1 MCLFPIFGPV
11 SGAHFNPAVSL
22 VFALRG
28 ELSLSL
34 LAAYIAVQATG
45 GICGTILAQAM
56 FELPLLDPSQNAR
69 GGVGQWLG
77 EAVATFGLLATILG
91 GLAYRA
97 NAVPALVGLYIT
109 AGYWF
114 TSSTSFANPAVTLAR
129 GFTDS
134 FSGIRPLDMP
144 GFWLAQIAGAILAML
159 VARVIF
165 APASAQD

>member
-1 MCLFPIFGPV
+1 M
-11 SGAHFNPAVSL
+11 
-22 VFALRG
+22 
-28 ELSLSL
+28 
-34 LAAYIAVQATG
+34 
-45 GICGTILAQAM
+45 
-56 FELPLLDPSQNAR
+56 
-69 GGVGQWLG
+69 
-77 EAVATFGLLATILG
+77 LATILG

-159 VARVIF
+159 AARVIF
-165 APASAQD
+165 TPASAQD

>member
-1 MCLFPIFGPV
+1 M
-11 SGAHFNPAVSL
+11 GAL
-22 VFALRG
+22 
-28 ELSLSL
+28 
-34 LAAYIAVQATG
+34 IAH
-45 GICGTILAQAM
+45 AM
-56 FELPLLDPSQNAR
+56 FELPLLQVSATAR
-69 GGVGQWLG
+69 TGAAQWFS
-77 EAVATFGLLATILG
+77 EWVATFGLVATILG
-91 GLAYRA
+91 TLRFRPEAVAYA
-97 NAVPALVGLYIT
+97 VGLYIT